1 MPVTID
7 SLKNRVGAD
16 GEITNFTAPLGTT
29 VGMPGCTCVWPVLL
43 VMFFVNAA
51 GLEWRAGDYILL
63 AVVTLLLSVGS
74 AGVPGIAIVSSVAVF
89 GALGLPVSAVV
100 LLMPINTVSDMAR
113 TLNNVTTAAT
123 ATAIVARRENRLN
136 DEIFENENNLT
147 GEKTD
152 ATI

>member
-1 MPVTID
+1 M
-7 SLKNRVGAD
+7 
-16 GEITNFTAPLGTT
+16 
-29 VGMPGCTCVWPVLL
+29 
-43 VMFFVNAA
+43 
-51 GLEWRAGDYILL
+51 
-63 AVVTLLLSVGS
+63 
-74 AGVPGIAIVSSVAVF
+74 F